1 MNLRRSFA
9 ASVSLLAVAGVTL
22 AAQPTL
28 ASPVGAE
35 LKPAAGT
42 AGAVKWKACPT
53 YSDEVLEAMMPPDLI
68 PKFKQLWARA
78 DCGTVTV
85 PLDYRRPNGRTIEV
99 AITRLK
105 ATDRAHRLG
114 SLALNPGGP
123 GGSGYLMPFQLALR
137 EETAQLNNRYD
148 LIGFD
153 PRGVGYSTKVN
164 CDGGEGGERPSGEIT
179 EAEARRVYN
188 EIVAANQQCSA
199 KDPAFIGQVTTGNIA
214 RDLDRVR
221 AALGERKLNYFGVS
235 WGSWLGPVYRSLFPA
250 TAGKVWVDSVAPTDP
265 RMDTFTQLRAMATER
280 DFDRM
285 AEWMA
290 RFDGTYGFGDTAAE
304 VKASIVALKAEF
316 YAHPRQFTDVD
327 FPIDGEIIAVS
338 GAQPSPV
345 WPLAAR
351 VLADLRDATGP
362 TAPESL
368 KQAIGEPGPPP
379 PDGAPE
385 QFNPTANQAIFC
397 NGDDGARDFE
407 SAWAA
412 YQARLR
418 DFPLTGSLSSFF
430 PSCAGWS
437 LPVERIRLQ
446 KAGGPLVLSGHRYEA
461 VSVYEWTAE
470 MQSAVGGLAF
480 TVEDDVH
487 GSALEACFGNILS
500 FFETGRPGA
509 RGCQGVP
516 MPTGP
521 DDESGAAAAK
531 QATQATQAA
540 ELADASA
547 RTFGLAKNPAAGFY
561 GG

>member
-9 ASVSLLAVAGVTL
+9 ASAALLAVAGVTL

-28 ASPVGAE
+28 ASPVGVDR
-35 LKPAAGT
+35 KP
-42 AGAVKWKACPT
+42 AVKWKPCPT
-53 YSDEVLEAMMPPDLI
+53 YSDEVLEAMLPADAI
-68 PKFKQLWARA
+68 PKFRELWART
-78 DCGTVTV
+78 DCGTVSV
-85 PLDYRRPNGRTIEV
+85 PLDYRRPDGRKIEV

-105 ATDRAHRLG
+105 ATDQAHRLG

-123 GGSGYLMPFQLALR
+123 GGSGYLMPIQLALR
-137 EETAQLNNRYD
+137 EETAQLNKRYD

-164 CDGGEGGERPSGEIT
+164 CEGGDGGSRPSGEIT
-179 EAEARRVYN
+179 EAEARQVYADL
-188 EIVAANQQCSA
+188 AAVNQRCSA
-199 KDPAFIGQVTTGNIA
+199 QDPAFIGQLTTGNIV

-221 AALGERKLNYFGVS
+221 AALGERRLNYFGVS

-265 RMDTFTQLRAMATER
+265 RMDTFVQLRAMATER

-285 AEWMA
+285 AAWMA
-290 RFDGTYGFGDTAAE
+290 RFDDTYGFGDTAAE
-304 VKASIVALKAEF
+304 VKAAIVALKADF
-316 YAHPRQFTDVD
+316 DAHPRQFTDID
-327 FPIDGEIIAVS
+327 FPIDGEIIALS
-338 GAQPSPV
+338 GAQVSPV

-368 KQAIGEPGPPP
+368 KQAIGTPDSDEPPP
-379 PDGAPE
+379 AGMPE
-385 QFNPTANQAIFC
+385 QGNQTAGHAIFC
-397 NGDDGARDFE
+397 NGDGGARDFE

-412 YQARLR
+412 YQNRLR
-418 DFPLTGSLSSFF
+418 EFPVTGSLSSFV
-430 PSCAGWS
+430 PACAGWS

-446 KAGGPLVLSGHRYEA
+446 KAGGPLVLSGHRWES

-470 MQSAVGGLAF
+470 MQAAVGGLAF

-487 GSALEACFGNILS
+487 GSALEECFGNILS

-509 RGCQGVP
+509 SGCQGVP

-521 DDESGAAAAK
+521 DDQPSEGLNS
-531 QATQATQAA
+531 
-540 ELADASA
+540 LVRRPSSA
-547 RTFGLAKNPAAGFY
+547 PGPYSTFVGYWGQKPGQSA
-561 GG
+561 